1 MESSGYHRTQK
12 GGGTHYRIVVRG
24 ELSERFATAFEGM
37 HMETRSG
44 HTILTG
50 ELDQPHVHGI
60 LDRVGA
66 LGLKLVS
73 VDSEPADA
81 KAWGLR

>member
-1 MESSGYHRTQK
+1 METSGYHRTQR
-12 GGGTHYRIVVRG
+12 GSVTHYRIVGRG
-24 ELSERFATAFEGM
+24 ELSERLATAFEGM

-73 VDSEPADA
+73 VDSAPAEDRA
-81 KAWGLR
+81 GGLR